1 MFLLLLSSAPALYL
15 KAMGMNIMIRFEN
28 VSVSF
33 PQKKGLLHAVSGVS
47 LNIEKGQI
55 YGLIGASGAGKST
68 LLRTVNLLER
78 PTAGQVYVN
87 DELINGLKGEA
98 LRRYRR
104 NVGIIFQH
112 FNLAANK
119 TVRKNIEFPLKA
131 ANVPKA
137 QIKQRVDELLEL
149 VGLNDKGDV
158 YPATLS
164 GGQKQRV
171 GIARALANNASIL
184 LCDEATSALDPETT
198 VSILKLLEDINKKYG
213 ITIIVITH
221 EIDVVKTIC
230 TEMAVMNQGRV
241 VESGRVIDL
250 LSNPQNDFT
259 KKLIAHTEN
268 FELPADIVRLFGKES
283 ILKITYLGEESTEPI
298 LSNAIKTHN
307 VDISILHGKIDYVD
321 HTPIG
326 TLIVSVK
333 GEKQDVRSAVDYIRS
348 KTLRVEVGANE
359 L

>member
-1 MFLLLLSSAPALYL
+1 
-15 KAMGMNIMIRFEN
+15 MIRFEN

-33 PQKKGLLHAVSGVS
+33 PQKNGLLHAVNNVS
-47 LNIEKGQI
+47 LNIGKGQI
-55 YGLIGASGAGKST
+55 YGLVGASGAGKST

-87 DELINGLKGEA
+87 GELINGLKGEA

-104 NVGIIFQH
+104 NIGIIFQH
-112 FNLAANK
+112 FNLAASK
-119 TVRKNIEFPLKA
+119 TVHKNVEFPLKA

-137 QIKQRVDELLEL
+137 QIRQRVDELLEL
-149 VGLNDKGDV
+149 VGLSDKHDV
-158 YPATLS
+158 YPAKLS

-221 EIDVVKTIC
+221 EIAVVKTIC
-230 TEMAVMNQGRV
+230 SEMAVMNSGNV
-241 VESGRVIDL
+241 VEYGKVIDII
-250 LSNPQNDFT
+250 SNPQDDYT
-259 KKLIAHTEN
+259 RKLISHTEN
-268 FELPADIVRLFGKES
+268 FELPADIVKLFGSDS
-283 ILKITYLGEESTEPI
+283 IIKITYLGTDSTNPI
-298 LSNAIKTHN
+298 LSNAIKANN
-307 VDISILHGKIDYVD
+307 VDISILHGKIDYID
-321 HTPIG
+321 HTPVG

-333 GEKQDVRSAVDYIRS
+333 GEQKDVQNAIDYIKS
-348 KTLRVEVGANE
+348 KTLRVEVGVNE
-359 L
+359 F

>member
-1 MFLLLLSSAPALYL
+1 
-15 KAMGMNIMIRFEN
+15 

-33 PQKKGLLHAVSGVS
+33 PQKNGQLHAVNNVNLSIG
-47 LNIEKGQI
+47 KGQI
-55 YGLIGASGAGKST
+55 YGLVGASGAGKST

-87 DELINGLKGEA
+87 GELINGLRGEA
-98 LRRYRR
+98 LRHYRR

-119 TVRKNIEFPLKA
+119 TVRKNVEFPLWA
-131 ANVPKA
+131 ANVPKE

-149 VGLNDKGDV
+149 VGLSDKHDV
-158 YPATLS
+158 YPSKLS

-198 VSILKLLEDINKKYG
+198 VSILKLLEDINRKYG

-221 EIDVVKTIC
+221 EIDVVKSIC
-230 TEMAVMNQGRV
+230 SDMAVMNSGSV
-241 VESGRVIDL
+241 VEYGKVIDII
-250 LSNPQNDFT
+250 SNPQNDFT
-259 KKLIAHTEN
+259 KKLISHTEN
-268 FELPADIVRLFGKES
+268 FELPSDIVKLFGKES
-283 ILKITYLGEESTEPI
+283 IIKITYLGTESTDPI
-298 LSNAIKTHN
+298 LSNAIKANN
-307 VDISILHGKIDYVD
+307 VDISILHGKIDYID
-321 HTPIG
+321 HTPVG

-333 GEKQDVRSAVDYIRS
+333 GDGKDVQNAIEYIKG
-348 KTLRVEVGANE
+348 KTLRVEVGLNE
-359 L
+359 F